1 MGGAHLNSRI
11 DSGIQV
17 CAPFVRKQEP
27 IRYPPA
33 GKSVKNL
40 RILRGQAGP
49 DNRDPKMLARKDA
62 TLPRV
67 ALILFDEIVSFGD
80 DLAKMFRFQGR
91 RANL

>member
-17 CAPFVRKQEP
+17 CAPFSLSSSRKVRQKFEDFTRP
-27 IRYPPA
+27 R
-33 GKSVKNL
+33 L
-40 RILRGQAGP
+40 GP
-49 DNRDPKMLARKDA
+49 DNRDPKMLVRKDA

-67 ALILFDEIVSFGD
+67 ELILFSEMVSFGD